1 MVAVVEIRADLSKRR
16 ADVSAMFDGVAQRYD
31 LLNRMLTMGVDT
43 NWRHEVVEALEPRA
57 GERVLDLAAGTGASS
72 APIADRGA
80 GVYCTDLSLG
90 MLAEGHRR
98 HPELTFVAGDALQ
111 LPWADDSFDA
121 VTISFG
127 LRNVEDTVGALRE
140 MKRVTRPGGRL
151 LICEFSTPVNRGF
164 RRLYETYLST
174 VFPIGRRFASNPA
187 AYDYLAESIR
197 AWPDQQ
203 GLADLIDEAGWR
215 APGWMNLSGGIVA
228 LHRAWAD

>member
-1 MVAVVEIRADLSKRR
+1 MVEIRADLSKRR
-16 ADVSAMFDGVAQRYD
+16 RDVSAMFDGVAQRYD
-31 LLNRMLTMGVDT
+31 LLNRVLTMGVDA
-43 NWRHEVVEALEPRA
+43 NWRDDVIEALEPRA

-72 APIADRGA
+72 APISAVGAD
-80 GVYCTDLSLG
+80 VYCTDLSLG

-140 MKRVTRPGGRL
+140 MKRVTKPGGRL
-151 LICEFSTPVNRGF
+151 LICEFSTPVNPVF
-164 RRLYETYLST
+164 RRVYNTYLGT
-174 VFPIGRRFASNPA
+174 MLPIGRGLASNPA

-197 AWPDQQ
+197 AWPDQA
-203 GLADLIDEAGWR
+203 GLADLVAEAGWR
-215 APGWMNLSGGIVA
+215 APGWQNLSGGIVA

>member
-1 MVAVVEIRADLSKRR
+1 VVAVVEIRADLSKRR

-43 NWRHEVVEALEPRA
+43 NWRHDVVNALEPRP

-72 APIADRGA
+72 APIASVGA
-80 GVYCTDLSLG
+80 SVYCTDLSLG
-90 MLAEGHRR
+90 MLSEGHRR

-111 LPWADDSFDA
+111 LPWADHSFDA

-151 LICEFSTPVNRGF
+151 LICEFSTPVNRAF
-164 RRLYETYLST
+164 RGLYDTYLST
-174 VFPIGRRFASNPA
+174 VFPVGRRFASNPA

-203 GLADLIDEAGWR
+203 GLADLIDEAGWQ
-215 APGWMNLSGGIVA
+215 APGWLNLSGGIVA